1 MNPLDLV
8 AILLVVVGALLGF
21 RSGALPQIGGLVGA
35 IGGAAIVIL
44 GLPYLADQLDRIE
57 PSFRPFLVLAGLLI
71 AVALGE
77 SVGSTIGRRVA
88 TGLGTGVLGAA
99 DRIFGSFVGVAQA
112 ILIVW
117 LVGGLVAF
125 GPVPRLTEAAQTSR
139 AIRVLNALLPAPSEF
154 AVELGRLLDST
165 GLPAVFVGFEPIPAP
180 PIDRPDDP
188 TARRLAQG
196 AVASTVKVSAAACGY
211 ESVGTG
217 FAVRRNYVVT
227 NAHVVAGA
235 DRRAVRVA
243 TSDDRLLD
251 ASVVLFDPAFDI
263 AVIHVPSLG
272 APGLRFASVDP
283 ARGAIGATLGY
294 PGGGRLEVL
303 PAVVAGAYA
312 ATGRDIYSK
321 TTVRRQILEL
331 RAAIDRGDSGGPMI
345 LQDGTVGGVIFAE
358 ARTDPDVGY
367 ALSPTEVATRV
378 APAIDRTNAVDTGA
392 CLR

>member
-8 AILLVVVGALLGF
+8 AILLVVVGLLLGF

-35 IGGAAIVIL
+35 IGGAAMVVL
-44 GLPYLADQLDRIE
+44 GLPYLADPLGQVD
-57 PSFRPFLVLAGLLI
+57 PSIRPFVVLAGLLV

-77 SVGSTIGRRVA
+77 SIGSTLGRRAA
-88 TGLGTGVLGAA
+88 TGLGDGVLGAA
-99 DRIFGSFVGVAQA
+99 DRVFGSFVGVAQA

-125 GPVPRLTEAAQTSR
+125 GPVARLSEAAQTSR
-139 AIRVLNALLPAPSEF
+139 AIRALNALLPAPAEF

-180 PIDRPDDP
+180 PVDRPDDP

-211 ESVGTG
+211 QSVGTG
-217 FAVRRNYVVT
+217 FAIRSDYVVT
-227 NAHVVAGA
+227 NAHVIAGA
-235 DRRAVRVA
+235 DRRAIRV
-243 TSDDRLLD
+243 TSADGRLLD
-251 ASVVLFDPAFDI
+251 GTAVLFDPSFDI
-263 AVIHVPSLG
+263 AVIHVPGLG
-272 APGLRFASVDP
+272 APGLRFAAADP
-283 ARGAIGATLGY
+283 SRGAIGATLGY

-303 PAVVAGAYA
+303 PAAVAGAYA
-312 ATGRDIYSK
+312 ATGRDIYGK

-345 LQDGTVGGVIFAE
+345 LGDGTVGGVVFAE
-358 ARTDPDVGY
+358 ARTDGDVGY

-378 APAIDRTNAVDTGA
+378 APAIGQTGA
-392 CLR
+392 VKTGDCVR